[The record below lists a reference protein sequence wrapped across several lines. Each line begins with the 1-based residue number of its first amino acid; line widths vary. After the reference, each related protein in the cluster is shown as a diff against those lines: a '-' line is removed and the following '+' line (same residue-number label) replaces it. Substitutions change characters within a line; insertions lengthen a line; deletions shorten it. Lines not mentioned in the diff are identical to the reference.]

1 METTISSKFQVV
13 IPKDI
18 RNKMGLKPRQ
28 KLLVMEKAGILY
40 MVPQTPMEDLK
51 GSSVKYPVAGYRE
64 KDDRY

>member
-1 METTISSKFQVV
+1 MHITISSKFQVV

-18 RNKMGLKPRQ
+18 RRKLGLKPSQ

-40 MVPQTPMEDLK
+40 MVPQAPLEDLK
-51 GSSVKYPVAGYRE
+51 GSAAKAPVTGYRE

>member
-1 METTISSKFQVV
+1 MHTTISSKFQVV

-18 RNKMGLKPRQ
+18 RRKLGLKPSQ

-40 MVPQTPMEDLK
+40 MVPQTPLEDLK
-51 GSSVKYPVAGYRE
+51 GSAEKASVTGYRE